1 MRKLIIPAAAVVVVA
16 GAAHVGISHW
26 IGGALVDETQALQRR
41 LLAIEGVSVRN
52 LSYEKRLFDGE
63 LAFDLAWRPPQGH
76 PLREAMELSGHRELS
91 LSGRAPVRHGPWVGG
106 FGIARSETTL
116 PLPEEMRAHLP
127 KYPGQSPWLRLD
139 GFVDWSRRLTVDFR
153 VIDYA
158 GSVGPSE
165 LGVEATLGG
174 ARGRA
179 TLHPGATQ
187 AALEFSIGR
196 LGAGSKEG
204 SGELRDLRV
213 SVSGTTAPRATLKAE
228 LTLGALGGEAS
239 GADRVKLQ
247 AGAMRVEVDA
257 TREWQFLWTGRSSI
271 SMREGRLDVAGGSAR
286 LPSVALR
293 SETLRKDRRVSSSAV
308 LEVGASEFRGTTL
321 PGFAFQMSTDGIEGE
336 AFDEFLSIATKMAER
351 GKEDLDEATTARL
364 GALAKRLLAA
374 GPSIAI
380 DRFGLSVRG
389 RDDIGL
395 SASVGVPTG
404 TDFALERAM
413 ALVDAIEA
421 KATLS
426 LDLASL
432 EELVLRGAA
441 LSASVAGREPPG
453 QADTARMRA
462 DFARARAEA
471 ARLPMVVVEGDRLR
485 SELRFARGKLE
496 ANGKPLDLAEAAM
509 SAMGSVPGLLDALPG
524 AGDLLGRPA
533 RRPEPQ
539 RPRANAPSSPT
550 SPSAPPAAPAQPA
563 APPVAATRPA
573 DAARQPNA
581 GGQPSFGRISL
592 AADFQPDPH
601 RVEITA
607 GGKDRVDGRLG
618 AECVGFIEASK
629 PDFVLD
635 YVAGQFDLFVY
646 ATSNADTGIV
656 LRAPDGTWHCNDD
669 GDNRGVDPT
678 LRLRRPQSGRYAIW
692 VSTVEGGEA
701 DAELL
706 ISEADPDP
714 KRPK

>member
-1 MRKLIIPAAAVVVVA
+1 MRKFVIPAAAAILVA
-16 GAAHVGISHW
+16 GAAYLGASHW

-52 LSYEKRLFDGE
+52 LSYEKRLFEGT

-76 PLREAMELSGHRELS
+76 PLHAAMELSGKSELS
-91 LSGRAPVRHGPWVGG
+91 ISGRAPVRHGPWVGG
-106 FGIARSETTL
+106 LGIARSEASL

-158 GSVGPSE
+158 GAVGPAA
-165 LGVEATLGG
+165 LGVEATLDG

-228 LTLGALGGEAS
+228 LSLGALGGEAT

-257 TREWQFLWTGRSSI
+257 TREWQFLWTGKSSI

-336 AFDEFLSIATKMAER
+336 AFDEILSIATRIAER
-351 GKEDLDEATTARL
+351 GKDDLDEATTTRL
-364 GALAKRLLAA
+364 GGLAKRLLAA
-374 GPSIAI
+374 GPSVAI
-380 DRFGLSVRG
+380 DRLALSVRG

-395 SASVGVPTG
+395 SASVGVPAG

-413 ALVDAIEA
+413 ALVDAIDA

-441 LSASVAGREPPG
+441 LSASIAGREPPG
-453 QADTARMRA
+453 QADIARMRA

-485 SELRFARGKLE
+485 GELRFARGKLE

-509 SAMGSVPGLLDALPG
+509 SAMGSLSGVVDALPG

-539 RPRANAPSSPT
+539 RPRATAPS
-550 SPSAPPAAPAQPA
+550 SPSAPPAAP
-563 APPVAATRPA
+563 PA

-581 GGQPSFGRISL
+581 GGEPSFGMISL

-618 AECVGFIEASK
+618 AECVGFIEGSK

-678 LRLRRPQSGRYAIW
+678 LRVRRPQSGRYAIW

>member
-1 MRKLIIPAAAVVVVA
+1 MRKFIVPAAAVVVVA

-26 IGGALVDETQALQRR
+26 IGGALADETQALQRR

-52 LSYEKRLFDGE
+52 LTYEKRLFDGE
-63 LAFDLAWRPPQGH
+63 LAFDLAWRPPQRH
-76 PLREAMELSGHRELS
+76 PLREAMELSGRRELS
-91 LSGRAPVRHGPWVGG
+91 FSGRAPVRHGPWAGG
-106 FGIARSETTL
+106 FGVARSEATL
-116 PLPEEMRAHLP
+116 PLPEEMRAYLP

-158 GSVGPSE
+158 GAVGPAA
-165 LGVEATLGG
+165 LGAEATLDG

-179 TLHPGATQ
+179 TLHSGATQ
-187 AALEFSIGR
+187 AALDFSIGR
-196 LGAGSKEG
+196 LGAGAKEG

-213 SVSGTTAPRATLKAE
+213 AVSGTTAPRATLKAE
-228 LTLGALGGEAS
+228 LSLGALGAEIQGS
-239 GADRVKLQ
+239 DRAKLQ
-247 AGAMRVEVDA
+247 AGALRIELDA
-257 TREWQFLWTGRSSI
+257 TREWQFLWTGKSSI
-271 SMREGRLDVAGGSAR
+271 AMREGRLDVAGGSAR
-286 LPSVALR
+286 LPAVALR
-293 SETLRKDRRVSSSAV
+293 SETLRKDRRVSSTAV
-308 LEVGASEFRGTTL
+308 LEVGASEFRGTAL

-336 AFDEFLSIATKMAER
+336 AFDEILSIATRIAER
-351 GKEDLDEATTARL
+351 GKDDIDEATTARL
-364 GALAKRLLAA
+364 GGLAKRLLAA
-374 GPSIAI
+374 GPSLAI
-380 DRFGLSVRG
+380 DRLALSVRG

-395 SASVGVPTG
+395 SASVGVPAG
-404 TDFALERAM
+404 TDFALERAI

-421 KATLS
+421 RATLS
-426 LDLASL
+426 LDLAAL

-441 LSASVAGREPPG
+441 LSASIAGREPPG
-453 QADTARMRA
+453 QADVARMRA

-539 RPRANAPSSPT
+539 RPRATA
-550 SPSAPPAAPAQPA
+550 PSAPPAPPAQPA
-563 APPVAATRPA
+563 APPVAAARPA

-581 GGQPSFGRISL
+581 SGEPTFGRVSL

-601 RVEITA
+601 RVEMTA

-646 ATSNADTGIV
+646 ATSDADTAIV
-656 LRAPDGTWHCNDD
+656 LRAPDGSWHCNDD

-678 LRLRRPQSGRYAIW
+678 LRMRRPQSGRYAIW
-692 VSTVEGGEA
+692 VSTVDGGEA

>member
-76 PLREAMELSGHRELS
+76 PLREAMELSGRGELS
-91 LSGRAPVRHGPWVGG
+91 LSGRAAVRHGPWVGG

-139 GFVDWSRRLTVDFR
+139 GFVDWSRRLTLDFR
-153 VIDYA
+153 VVDYA
-158 GSVGPSE
+158 GAVGPAA
-165 LGVEATLGG
+165 LGAEATLDG

-187 AALEFSIGR
+187 GALEFSIAR

-213 SVSGTTAPRATLKAE
+213 SVSGSTTPRTTLKAE
-228 LTLGALGGEAS
+228 LSLGALGGEVP
-239 GADRVKLQ
+239 GADRLKLQ
-247 AGAMRVEVDA
+247 AGALRAEIDA
-257 TREWQFLWTGRSSI
+257 TREWQFLWTGKSSI
-271 SMREGRLDVAGGSAR
+271 AMREGRLEAAGGNAR

-293 SETLRKDRRVSSSAV
+293 SETLRKDRRVSSTAV
-308 LEVGASEFRGTTL
+308 LEVGASEFRGTAL

-336 AFDEFLSIATKMAER
+336 AFDEILSIATRIAER
-351 GKEDLDEATTARL
+351 GKDDLDEATTARL
-364 GALAKRLLAA
+364 GALAKQLLAA
-374 GPSIAI
+374 GPRIAI
-380 DRFGLSVRG
+380 DRLALSVRG

-395 SASVGVPTG
+395 SASVGVPAG

-413 ALVDAIEA
+413 QLADAIEA
-421 KATLS
+421 KATLA

-432 EELVLRGAA
+432 EELLLRGAA
-441 LSASVAGREPPG
+441 LSASIAGREPPG
-453 QADTARMRA
+453 QADLAAMRA

-485 SELRFARGKLE
+485 SELRYARGKLE

-509 SAMGSVPGLLDALPG
+509 SAMGSLPGLLDALPG

-533 RRPEPQ
+533 TRPEPQ
-539 RPRANAPSSPT
+539 RPRATAPSAPAAPA
-550 SPSAPPAAPAQPA
+550 PSTAPPAAA
-563 APPVAATRPA
+563 ARPA
-573 DAARQPNA
+573 EPARQPNA
-581 GGQPSFGRISL
+581 GGEPTFGRVAL

-635 YVAGQFDLFVY
+635 YAAGQFDLFVY
-646 ATSNADTGIV
+646 ATSDADTAIV
-656 LRAPDGTWHCNDD
+656 LRAPDGAWHCNDD

-692 VSTVEGGEA
+692 VSTVEGGET